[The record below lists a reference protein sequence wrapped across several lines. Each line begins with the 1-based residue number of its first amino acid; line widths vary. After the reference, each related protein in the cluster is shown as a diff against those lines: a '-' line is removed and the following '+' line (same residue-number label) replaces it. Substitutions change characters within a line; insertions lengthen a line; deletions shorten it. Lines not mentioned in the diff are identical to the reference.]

1 MFFNFAMAV
10 SLVVVH
16 DLNVGGPRIGPRKT
30 NTPLIIDAYC
40 VLPFAVALQCL
51 KTIRRR
57 HPQIV
62 ETSGVI
68 QHSQLTPRRLLNFYR
83 QAPRGVAV
91 PYGFCV
97 FAPETLDHD
106 KL

>member
-51 KTIRRR
+51 KTIRWR

-68 QHSQLTPRRLLNFYR
+68 QHSQLTPRRLLNLECAILIA
-83 QAPRGVAV
+83 QDLG
-91 PYGFCV
+91 
-97 FAPETLDHD
+97 
-106 KL
+106 

>member
-16 DLNVGGPRIGPRKT
+16 DLKVGGTRIGPRKP

-68 QHSQLTPRRLLNFYR
+68 QHSQLTPRRLLNLECAILIA
-83 QAPRGVAV
+83 QDLG
-91 PYGFCV
+91 
-97 FAPETLDHD
+97 
-106 KL
+106 